1 MPENVILDGGLDLIR
16 ARPAVLA
23 GRIRECLNY
32 EVGYRRGNTRI
43 DGFERFDGT
52 TSPSNTTGWV
62 LEVHKVDVTGLFTTP
77 EDLVWTL
84 GVDSGNAG
92 TLVQRDDAG
101 ANWRLFIIFRTGLL
115 RPTYDAVV
123 TGEQSG
129 ASFVLSASLA
139 PSIKS
144 LPKYYATHEE
154 YIEALHSFAEILRT
168 KVLPVPGVGTI
179 LGLHFHEDQLYA
191 VRDIAEV
198 TLTPATAS
206 SLEHGQF
213 VYNDADQVGEVV
225 TLDGTTGVTHIA
237 PVDTYG
243 FEANNGAAIHS
254 ALTVRFTNGTGA
266 FPRNHKVKGLSSGWE
281 GLVGHIRVEFGSFAA
296 GDAEGIAAFM
306 AFDPLDPASVA
317 TLGETFQNQIDGTS
331 TMVVSA
337 NLFASGMSV
346 ATVETLS
353 PLSDIAS
360 LWRSSE
366 EGWVGALPPRY
377 LRFQQ
382 AAPSDVEPPLNNF
395 VREVRDGFLPTT
407 VVKVANGYGP
417 TPAWTGALTGL
428 LTENAAGPNY
438 TAGATIT
445 PSRSDVLRVAGFNA
459 DLAEGEVLYG
469 IRLYTRIAGFSVC
482 PATSGTLEVKL
493 ASGFGGR
500 PTYHF
505 ATGCGGAWPVAPYPS
520 VANTAFAWNGGQEI
534 TREMVNDPA
543 FGFDL
548 QGVRVGGAAANFSI
562 DVVRM
567 SLTVDVPVGST
578 LYLWDP
584 INAVSLGTL
593 SAESLVLE
601 SGGWDTDDAA
611 GRIRLDGTGLTNI
624 PEGTEIRTAPGGAGN
639 RVAVTSGSTT
649 TLTLPG
655 SRLLRAHNS
664 RYQFISHNFY
674 ASEDRNAIYGVSGA
688 GPAFWYDGTTL
699 DFIFTGVDEALEKPR
714 HLAVHLTRLHL
725 GYPWGEVYAS
735 APGDPLN
742 FAGEDFAATYGFGD
756 KITGLMP
763 AAGDVLAVFTE
774 SATHALAG
782 ANGDDANPPRQTVI
796 NHRVGAIEYTVQN
809 VGNRPIFTSFR
820 GIETLETMDQFGDLF
835 TAPLTHDIAP
845 FLLRRLQTAAGVEAA
860 NESVV
865 NSVVV
870 RNKNQYRLFFADG
883 YVVTLTQVGPER
895 EPQNTIQRY
904 YFNDDQRQ
912 FARVFATASGVTS
925 DGRDRAFF
933 SVEERPNVPDPDAF
947 LVTLPETDFVYELDR
962 GRSFDGGEIASYFT
976 MTHYFSQQQ
985 QASMVEK
992 RYNVVQLHGECPGYA
1007 GIRLSRAMNYED
1019 MDLPELPHEDIAMG
1033 ALSHPPEDQA
1043 KPKYTQGR
1051 LSGRGFAVSL
1061 RVSHESRKEFPHA
1074 IQMITFLDDAPL
1086 RPNR

>member
-1 MPENVILDGGLDLIR
+1 MPEHVVLDGGLDLIR
-16 ARPAVLA
+16 ARPAVPA

-52 TSPSNTTGWV
+52 TSPSNITGWV
-62 LEVHKVDVTGLFTTP
+62 LEIPKADVTGALDFLRP
-77 EDLVWTL
+77 EDLTWAL
-84 GVDSGNAG
+84 GDESGNAG
-92 TLVQRDDAG
+92 TLVEAEEEDTL
-101 ANWRLFIIFRTGLL
+101 WRLFIIFRTGLR
-115 RPTYDAVV
+115 RPVYGAVV
-123 TGEQSG
+123 TAERSG
-129 ASFVLSASLA
+129 MTFVLAESLA

-144 LPKYYATHEE
+144 IPRYYATHGE
-154 YIEALHSFAEILRT
+154 YLTALAAFSETLRT
-168 KVLPVPGVGTI
+168 QVLPVPGVGTI
-179 LGLHFHEDQLYA
+179 LGLHFHEDALYA

-206 SLEHGQF
+206 ALEHGQF
-213 VYNDADQVGEVV
+213 VYNDIDQVGEVV
-225 TLDGTTGVTHIA
+225 TLDGVTGVTRIA

-243 FEANNGAAIHS
+243 FEVNDTAVIHS
-254 ALTVRFTNGTGA
+254 ALTVRFTDGTGA
-266 FPRNHKVKGLSSGWE
+266 FPRNDEVQGGSSGWI
-281 GLVGHIRVEFGSFAA
+281 GYVGHIRVEFGSFAA
-296 GDAEGIAAFM
+296 GDAEGIAVFIGGPNGA
-306 AFDPLDPASVA
+306 A
-317 TLGETFQNQIDGTS
+317 TLGEIFTNNDGVAS
-331 TMVVSA
+331 TMVVAA
-337 NLFASGMSV
+337 NLFASGTAV
-346 ATVETLS
+346 ATVQTLS
-353 PLSDIAS
+353 PLSDIAG
-360 LWRSSE
+360 LWRSTD

-382 AAPSDVEPPLNNF
+382 GAGDVEPPLNNF
-395 VREVRDGFLPTT
+395 VREVRPAILPTT

-428 LTENAAGPNY
+428 LTANAAGPNY
-438 TAGATIT
+438 TSAATIT
-445 PSRSDVLRVAGFNA
+445 QSRSDVLRVAGFNA
-459 DLAEGEVLYG
+459 NLAEGEVLYG
-469 IRLYTRIAGFSVC
+469 IRLYARIAGFSVC

-493 ASGFGGR
+493 ASGSGAR

-505 ATGCGGAWPVAPYPS
+505 GTGCGGAWPVAPYPS
-520 VANTAFAWNGGQEI
+520 VANTAFAWNGGQEV
-534 TREMVNDPA
+534 TREMVNSPT

-562 DVVRM
+562 DVVQM
-567 SLTVDVPVGST
+567 VLTVDKPVGST
-578 LYLWDP
+578 LYLWSGTAD
-584 INAVSLGTL
+584 IGTL

-601 SGGWDTDDAA
+601 SGAWDDENAA

-624 PEGTEIRTAPGGAGN
+624 PEGTSIRTAPGGAGN
-639 RVAVTSGSTT
+639 QVAVTSGSTT
-649 TLTLPG
+649 TLPLPG
-655 SRLLRAHNS
+655 SRLLRENNS

-699 DFIFTGVDEALEKPR
+699 DFILTGVDEAKDKPR
-714 HLAVHLTRLHL
+714 HLAVHITRLHL
-725 GYPWGEVYAS
+725 GYLWGEVYAS

-756 KITGLMP
+756 KVTGLMP
-763 AAGDVLAVFTE
+763 TAGDVLGVFTE
-774 SATHALAG
+774 AATHALAG

-835 TAPLTHDIAP
+835 TAPLTYDIAP

-895 EPQNTIQRY
+895 EPQSTIQRY
-904 YFNDDQRQ
+904 YFNDDPRE

-933 SVEERPNVPDPDAF
+933 SVEERPNVPDPDARV
-947 LVTLPETDFVYELDR
+947 VTAPEIDFVYELDR
-962 GRSFDGGEIASYFT
+962 GRSFDGGLIDSYFT
-976 MTHYFSQQQ
+976 VTHYFSQQQ
-985 QASMVEK
+985 QASMQEK
-992 RYNVVQLHGECPGYA
+992 RYNVVQLHGECPGFA
-1007 GIRLSRAMNYED
+1007 SIRLSRAMNYED

-1033 ALSHPPEDQA
+1033 ALSHPPEDTF

-1061 RVSHESRKEFPHA
+1061 RVSHQSKTEFPHS
-1074 IQMITFLDDAPL
+1074 IQMITFVDDVPL
-1086 RPNR
+1086 RANR